1 MMYRRFAQVAQ
12 SRENLDVIKIVVVHP
27 IGCAIGPRGLIR
39 WREIIDSRCYA
50 KFITCVNICV
60 NKKTATNDVNRK

>member
-1 MMYRRFAQVAQ
+1 MVYRRFAQVAQ

-39 WREIIDSRCYA
+39 WREIDDRYA
-50 KFITCVNICV
+50 MLNLSSASISASTKNGYKRSVS
-60 NKKTATNDVNRK
+60 